1 MTNTTIKAGD
11 NVSVHYRG
19 TLEDGTEFDSSYSR
33 KEPITFTVGSGQ
45 MIAGFDAAVVG
56 MTTEETKTVTLDP
69 EEAYGPSYPDRTT
82 EMPLTAFPSDFP
94 LEEGATV
101 PLQGPGGQHLLASV
115 MNRDEEK
122 VTLDLNHPMAG
133 KTLTFEIKIVNVDV

>member
-1 MTNTTIKAGD
+1 
-11 NVSVHYRG
+11 
-19 TLEDGTEFDSSYSR
+19 
-33 KEPITFTVGSGQ
+33 
-45 MIAGFDAAVVG
+45 
-56 MTTEETKTVTLDP
+56 
-69 EEAYGPSYPDRTT
+69 
-82 EMPLTAFPSDFP
+82 MPLTAFPSDFP